1 MNKEVLTKSVLW
13 SSTVTIFVI
22 FLMTI
27 FSDLNAG
34 FKAFLTSVFSHHW
47 IGKSILSIVVFTL
60 LLVLL
65 YVLRPKISLVL
76 SVWALII
83 SAGLFTFLTFAFF
96 ALETFGFL

>member
-1 MNKEVLTKSVLW
+1 MNKEILAK
-13 SSTVTIFVI
+13 STVLSSAGIILVI
-22 FLMTI
+22 FLMTVV
-27 FSDLNAG
+27 SDLNAG

-65 YVLRPKISLVL
+65 YVIKPKISLVL
-76 SVWALII
+76 SVWVLII

-96 ALETFGFL
+96 ALETFGVL